1 MNNLSEWKRAWKSS
15 SFRLTGQRTL
25 TFAMAGCNKTPYT
38 IFSLVI
44 RMLSPRQLSVNRPF
58 CLPHLSYGMFCQDI
72 SGNIFLLTLLRE
84 SWRLTFLKAFLFYIY
99 IIILFFIIIIIIII
113 IIIVFSLWCI
123 WIYLYRY
130 LHLISFEIKLNYL
143 LS

>member
-1 MNNLSEWKRAWKSS
+1 M
-15 SFRLTGQRTL
+15 
-25 TFAMAGCNKTPYT
+25 
-38 IFSLVI
+38 
-44 RMLSPRQLSVNRPF
+44 
-58 CLPHLSYGMFCQDI
+58 
-72 SGNIFLLTLLRE
+72 
-84 SWRLTFLKAFLFYIY
+84 Y
-99 IIILFFIIIIIIII
+99 IIILFFIIIIII